1 MGPNLK
7 TAMAQSL
14 HTTPVGSKCRIEA
27 IDDAH
32 ECAPL
37 LRRIGFAE
45 GLEVERLSNRNPSLI
60 ICGSC
65 KIAVSRSALESV
77 QVSVLCQEETPGCAR
92 REGSAEPVGAE
103 RIAWWK
109 RLLGS

>member
-1 MGPNLK
+1 
-7 TAMAQSL
+7 MAQSL
-14 HTTPVGSKCRIEA
+14 QHTPVGAKCRIEA

-37 LRRIGFAE
+37 LRRIGFTE
-45 GLEVERLSNRNPSLI
+45 GLEIERLSSRNPSLI
-60 ICGSC
+60 ICGNC

-77 QVSVLCQEETPGCAR
+77 QVSVVCREENDGCAR
-92 REGSAEPVGAE
+92 REPTAEPVGAD
-103 RIAWWK
+103 RVAWWK